1 MKLTFGPFLQQCALL
16 IFFLFDSAHDQC
28 ACLVRCRPYWT
39 PRFLSS
45 KCDAVPSWYL
55 VEGFRVTKSRGGGSA
70 GSVGL
75 LRVLTG
81 QCDEI
86 CVSCAF
92 IY

>member
-1 MKLTFGPFLQQCALL
+1 MNFWSLSTAVCSVN
-16 IFFLFDSAHDQC
+16 IFYLFDSAHDQC

-70 GSVGL
+70 GSVG
-75 LRVLTG
+75 RSFARTDGPV
-81 QCDEI
+81 
-86 CVSCAF
+86 
-92 IY
+92 